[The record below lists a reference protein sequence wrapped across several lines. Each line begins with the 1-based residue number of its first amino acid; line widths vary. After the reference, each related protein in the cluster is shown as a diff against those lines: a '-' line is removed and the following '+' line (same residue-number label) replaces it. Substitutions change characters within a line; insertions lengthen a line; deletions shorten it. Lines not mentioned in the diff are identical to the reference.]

1 MGALRRTKLVRF
13 LAEPRP
19 LLGDFRLARFQK
31 WAKARRR
38 RRKCF
43 SVETLGRRAVLAANL
58 LMSEIMYHPSA
69 PTKVEIAA
77 GFDEA
82 DGFEYWEIANVASA
96 RKDLSHVQ
104 LVQLDTDDGIQGVAF
119 DFLQRI

>member
-1 MGALRRTKLVRF
+1 M
-13 LAEPRP
+13 
-19 LLGDFRLARFQK
+19 
-31 WAKARRR
+31 
-38 RRKCF
+38 
-43 SVETLGRRAVLAANL
+43 LAANL

-82 DGFEYWEIANVASA
+82 DGFEYLEIANVASA

-104 LVQLDTDDGIQGVAF
+104 LVPLDTDDGIQGVAF